1 MYPSHY
7 FSIHS
12 LVEESNRHRG
22 TLGFKTAEGEKGG
35 GHEKQQLLS
44 LTVSESQPGQDRN
57 WMVTDA
63 GMIQGGWEV
72 EAINRFC

>member
-22 TLGFKTAEGEKGG
+22 TLGFKTADGEKGG
-35 GHEKQQLLS
+35 GS
-44 LTVSESQPGQDRN
+44 
-57 WMVTDA
+57 
-63 GMIQGGWEV
+63 
-72 EAINRFC
+72 

>member
-12 LVEESNRHRG
+12 RREESNRHRG
-22 TLGFKTAEGEKGG
+22 LGFKTADGEKGG
-35 GHEKQQLLS
+35 GHEKQQLS

-57 WMVTDA
+57 RMVTDA
-63 GMIQGGWEV
+63 GMMGGWEV
-72 EAINRFC
+72 EAINRFW